1 MSRTGDSYSTRCGNG
16 TSHSSCLDS
25 SERELCKQQ
34 LREVQHQVDWTSIQ
48 VQQWQPPILGSG
60 PDLVCVVEKQREST
74 SQKRT
79 SF

>member
-48 VQQWQPPILGSG
+48 GWHALRS
-60 PDLVCVVEKQREST
+60 ST
-74 SQKRT
+74 ALDEEQVPHWETFSLNANEN
-79 SF
+79 